1 MIDKSFIENLKP
13 AELELVSSYIY
24 DLVKKKVT
32 PDTSSH
38 ENMEVKS
45 CPECG
50 SLHFVKNGHDPKG
63 RQKYLCRDCKT
74 SFRSVSDT
82 LFYRSKISYH
92 ERTSFIA
99 AKLNGLTLEE
109 ESVQIAKS
117 VTTCFHMRHK
127 LYGAIKEITDRKLS
141 GLIELDPTYEPISL
155 KGTRPEDMPR
165 YSRKRGKNNSHK
177 GKKGF
182 SEHHI
187 CIPGAIDEDDHM
199 MLKITGLGM
208 ESEEKLNKFSSFFK
222 KGSTIVSDGKKCI
235 LSFTKDHHMNSE
247 VIPVYG
253 GKKRYK
259 TDKDNSLSSINQLHQ
274 EIESLKHRKHGVS
287 TRHLQGYLDWILF
300 RKKIRYRY
308 EARNRRSQAYM
319 KTIDLHK
326 PFDNNVICKPD
337 MPIDLYRA
345 YGQYHYGIFADGN
358 LYHEGMYDSNGLI
371 NKKYQSLN

>member
-1 MIDKSFIENLKP
+1 MIDKTFIENLKP
-13 AELELVSSYIY
+13 AELELISSCIY

-32 PDTSSH
+32 PQTPNH
-38 ENMEVKS
+38 ENMEVS
-45 CPECG
+45 CCPKCA
-50 SLHFVKNGHDPKG
+50 SLHFVKNGHDLKG
-63 RQKYLCRDCKT
+63 KQKYLCKDCKT

-82 LFYRSKISYH
+82 LFYRSRISYH
-92 ERTSFIA
+92 EWTSFIPA
-99 AKLNGLTLEE
+99 ELNGLTLEE
-109 ESVQIAKS
+109 ECVQISRS

-141 GLIELDPTYEPISL
+141 GLIELDPTYEPVNL

-165 YSRKRGKNNSHK
+165 YSRKKRKEQNSHK
-177 GKKGF
+177 GKKGLN
-182 SEHHI
+182 EHHV
-187 CIPGAIDEDDHM
+187 CILGVIDEDDHM

-222 KGSTIVSDGKKCI
+222 KGSTIISDGKRCI
-235 LSFTKDHHMNSE
+235 LNFTKDHHMNSDIVP
-247 VIPVYG
+247 VIG

-300 RKKIRYRY
+300 RKRIRYHY
-308 EARNRRSQAYM
+308 EARNRRSETYM
-319 KTIDLHK
+319 KT
-326 PFDNNVICKPD
+326 
-337 MPIDLYRA
+337 IDLYRA

-358 LYHEGMYDSNGLI
+358 PYPEGMYDDNGLL
-371 NKKYQSLN
+371 NRNYQSLN